1 MAVGLPAKTTYANG
15 DVFSASD
22 INDTNG
28 TLNLVGQTT
37 NFYAGK
43 NRLINGDFFV
53 NQRNFT
59 SSTTDAAY
67 GFDRW
72 QMFAS
77 GGATYSAQTFT
88 PGSAPVAGYEG
99 QNFARIVT
107 TGQSGASVYTIL
119 NQSVEN
125 VRTLADKT
133 VTLSFYAKA
142 ASGTPKVAV
151 SLDQVFGSGGS
162 PSSAVKNYG
171 GQITLNTSWVR
182 YSTTVTMPNLSGKT
196 IGTTPNTSST
206 QIRFWVSAGSDSNAE
221 TGSLGIQSN
230 TFDFWGVQLE
240 AGSTA
245 TAFQTATGTIQGELA
260 ACQRY
265 YWRVTPGTS
274 GCRFLAQQG
283 ATGGT
288 DTYGSVA
295 NPVPMRVHP
304 TSVDFSALNL
314 VRPDT
319 TAFAVTSLT
328 ISASLGTIN
337 NSGIAAFAA
346 SGLTSN
352 IWYTLSV
359 SSTSGYIGFSA
370 EL

>member
-28 TLNLVGQTT
+28 TINLIGQTT

-43 NRLINGDFFV
+43 NRIINGDFFV
-53 NQRNFT
+53 NQRSFT

-171 GQITLNTSWVR
+171 GQITLNTNWVR
-182 YSTTVTMPNLSGKT
+182 YSTTITMPNLSGKT

-206 QIRFWVSAGSDSNAE
+206 QIRLWVSAGSDSNAE

-265 YWRVTPGTS
+265 GYALNQLSGTSAGGNGWNFSTTQSVIYLPLPVQMRTTPTVTYTTPGGVIVYNS
-274 GCRFLAQQG
+274 
-283 ATGGT
+283 TGGQLACT
-288 DTYGSVA
+288 AMSG
-295 NPVPMRVHP
+295 
-304 TSVDFSALNL
+304 
-314 VRPDT
+314 T
-319 TAFAVTSLT
+319 THSLTSLYIVT
-328 ISASLGTIN
+328 TV
-337 NSGIAAFAA
+337 A
-346 SGLTSN
+346 SGLVVGNGTS
-352 IWYTLSV
+352 ILV
-359 SSTSGYIGFSA
+359 SAGSSQILFASA

>member
-28 TLNLVGQTT
+28 TINLIGQTQ

-43 NRLINGDFFV
+43 NKIINGDFFV
-53 NQRNFT
+53 NQRSFT

-206 QIRFWVSAGSDSNAE
+206 QIRLWVSAGSDSNAE

-265 YWRVTPGTS
+265 YFRFTGNSGDLLINSAFANTTTAAAGQLQFPVTMRALPTS
-274 GCRFLAQQG
+274 IDTATIRF
-283 ATGGT
+283 TNFGGT
-288 DTYGSVA
+288 GY
-295 NPVPMRVHP
+295 
-304 TSVDFSALNL
+304 ALSSIGFNL
-314 VRPDT
+314 QT
-319 TAFAVTSLT
+319 T
-328 ISASLGTIN
+328 
-337 NSGIAAFAA
+337 NSCQVFAA
-346 SGLTSN
+346 STGMTAGQVGVISGNGTGSFIGL
-352 IWYTLSV
+352 
-359 SSTSGYIGFSA
+359 SA